1 MNLQSL
7 LRKLHLGAL
16 GMANSPHVRLFDCLR
31 AISGNQVLDGQ
42 ELPCNNY
49 GVKWQLA
56 TQEGICLLAAP
67 SCSAKVRGHRL
78 FRKSPFLK
86 HPETGGGPDSPVYW
100 NSNGK
105 MGQIKPTYRLGE
117 NNCTMSFLGFFFGSC
132 ICSTDYFL
140 DFSAIF
146 PQSSDLRMYSC
157 RFHAFCE
164 KLCHVRSYSTLQQL
178 WCNERDTLGTR
189 RCNCEDT
196 SVSSGVKGSVE

>member
-7 LRKLHLGAL
+7 LRLRAL

-67 SCSAKVRGHRL
+67 SCYAEVRGHRL

-86 HPETGGGPDSPVYW
+86 HSETGGGPDSRVYI
-100 NSNGK
+100 NSMGK
-105 MGQIKPTYRLGE
+105 MGMTIPTYRLGE
-117 NNCTMSFLGFFFGSC
+117 KNCTLNFLGFFWV
-132 ICSTDYFL
+132 
-140 DFSAIF
+140 
-146 PQSSDLRMYSC
+146 MY
-157 RFHAFCE
+157 
-164 KLCHVRSYSTLQQL
+164 L
-178 WCNERDTLGTR
+178 
-189 RCNCEDT
+189 
-196 SVSSGVKGSVE
+196 